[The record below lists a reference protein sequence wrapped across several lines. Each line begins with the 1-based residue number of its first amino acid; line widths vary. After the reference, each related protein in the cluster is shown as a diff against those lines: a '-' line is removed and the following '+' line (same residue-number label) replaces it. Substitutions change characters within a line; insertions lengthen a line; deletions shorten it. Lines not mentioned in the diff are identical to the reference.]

1 MTSVLAQGTG
11 FVGRFTRDRVGV
23 FAAFVLMGL
32 YLIALTAQ
40 WIAPYDALT
49 TSLREVFQPP
59 SAQHLLG
66 TDQFG
71 RDVLSRVILAT
82 QVTAKISAAA
92 ILLALALGA
101 TSGMYVGYV
110 GGLME
115 SLVMR
120 LTDIMLI
127 FPTIMLSI
135 VIVTIAGPFEGGVIV
150 ALALSQVPKFIRIAR
165 GVTLSVKEE
174 PYVEA
179 SIAVG
184 AGRWYILRRHIWPNI
199 SSPIIVQGTL
209 TLPVLVLSAS
219 ALSFLGLGVQPP
231 TPEWGAML
239 NESKDF
245 LRTSPYL
252 LLGPG
257 VALFL
262 FVLASNLVGDALQE
276 ALNPRLKSR
285 R

>member
-1 MTSVLAQGTG
+1 MTSFAS
-11 FVGRFTRDRVGV
+11 RFTRDRVGV
-23 FAAFVLMGL
+23 LAAFVLMGL
-32 YLIALTAQ
+32 SVVALTAQ
-40 WIAPYDALT
+40 WIAPYDALA
-49 TSLREVFQPP
+49 TSLREVFRPP
-59 SAQHLLG
+59 SMEHFLG

-92 ILLALALGA
+92 ILLALALG
-101 TSGMYVGYV
+101 TSAGMYVGYV
-110 GGLME
+110 GGRIE

-127 FPTIMLSI
+127 FPTIMLAI
-135 VIVTIAGPFEGGVIV
+135 VIVTIAGPSEGGVIV
-150 ALALSQVPKFIRIAR
+150 ALALSQVPKFIRVAR
-165 GVTLSVKEE
+165 GVTLSVKDEL
-174 PYVEA
+174 YVEA
-179 SIAVG
+179 SVAVG
-184 AGRWYILRRHIWPNI
+184 AGRWHILRDHIWPNI

-252 LLGPG
+252 ILGPG
-257 VALFL
+257 IALFL

-276 ALNPRLKSR
+276 ALNPRLKSWR
-285 R
+285 

>member
-1 MTSVLAQGTG
+1 MTSFLR
-11 FVGRFTRDRVGV
+11 RFSRDRVGV
-23 FAAFVLMGL
+23 VAVFVLLGL
-32 YLIALTAQ
+32 YVVALTAQ
-40 WIAPYDALT
+40 WIAPYDALA
-49 TSLREVFQPP
+49 TSLREVFRPP
-59 SAQHLLG
+59 SIEHLLG

-71 RDVLSRVILAT
+71 RDVLSRVIFAT

-92 ILLALALGA
+92 ILLALALGTA
-101 TSGMYVGYV
+101 AGMYVGYV
-110 GGLME
+110 GGLVE

-127 FPTIMLSI
+127 FPTIMLAI
-135 VIVTIAGPFEGGVIV
+135 VIVAIAGPSEGGVIV

-174 PYVEA
+174 LYVEA

-184 AGRWYILRRHIWPNI
+184 AGRWHILRGHIWPNI

-252 LLGPG
+252 ILGPG
-257 VALFL
+257 IALFL

-276 ALNPRLKSR
+276 ALNPRLEGR

>member
-1 MTSVLAQGTG
+1 MSVVRRFRRDWVFG
-11 FVGRFTRDRVGV
+11 FS
-23 FAAFVLMGL
+23 ACVLVGL
-32 YLIALTAQ
+32 YVVAALAP
-40 WIAPYDALT
+40 WITPYDPLE
-49 TSLREVFQPP
+49 TSLREVFRTP
-59 SAQHLLG
+59 SAEHLLG

-82 QVTAKISAAA
+82 RVTAKMTAAA
-92 ILLALALGA
+92 VLLALLLGA
-101 TSGMYVGYV
+101 SLGMYVGYV
-110 GGLME
+110 GGAVE
-115 SLVMR
+115 SIVMR
-120 LTDIMLI
+120 LTDMMLI
-127 FPTIMLSI
+127 FPTIMLAI
-135 VIVTIAGPFEGGVIV
+135 VIVTIAGPSEAGVIV
-150 ALALSQVPKFIRIAR
+150 ALGLSQLPKFVRIAR
-165 GVTLSVKEE
+165 GVTLSVREA

-184 AGRWYILRRHIWPNI
+184 SGRWHILRRHIWPNI
-199 SSPIIVQGTL
+199 SSPIIVQATL

-257 VALFL
+257 LALFM

-276 ALNPRLKSR
+276 ALNPRLEAR

>member
-1 MTSVLAQGTG
+1 MSV
-11 FVGRFTRDRVGV
+11 VRRFRRDRVFV
-23 FAAFVLMGL
+23 FSACVLVGL
-32 YLIALTAQ
+32 YVVAALAP
-40 WIAPYDALT
+40 WITPYDPLET
-49 TSLREVFQPP
+49 NLREVFRTP
-59 SAQHLLG
+59 SAEHLLG

-82 QVTAKISAAA
+82 RVTAKMTAAA
-92 ILLALALGA
+92 VLLALLLGA
-101 TSGMYVGYV
+101 SLGMYVGYV
-110 GGLME
+110 GGVVE
-115 SLVMR
+115 SIVMR
-120 LTDIMLI
+120 LTDMMLI
-127 FPTIMLSI
+127 FPTIMLAI
-135 VIVTIAGPFEGGVIV
+135 VIVTIAGPSEAGVIV
-150 ALALSQVPKFIRIAR
+150 ALGLSQLPKFVRIAR
-165 GVTLSVKEE
+165 GVTLSVREA

-184 AGRWYILRRHIWPNI
+184 SGRWHILRRHIWPNI
-199 SSPIIVQGTL
+199 SSPIIVQATL

-257 VALFL
+257 LALFM

-276 ALNPRLKSR
+276 ALNPRLEAR

>member
-1 MTSVLAQGTG
+1 MSV
-11 FVGRFTRDRVGV
+11 VRRFRRDRVFV
-23 FAAFVLMGL
+23 FSACVLVGL
-32 YLIALTAQ
+32 YVVAALAP
-40 WIAPYDALT
+40 WITPYDPLET
-49 TSLREVFQPP
+49 NLREVFRTP
-59 SAQHLLG
+59 SAEHLLG

-82 QVTAKISAAA
+82 RVTAKMTAAA
-92 ILLALALGA
+92 VLLALLLGA
-101 TSGMYVGYV
+101 SLGMYVGYV
-110 GGLME
+110 GGAVE
-115 SLVMR
+115 SIVMR
-120 LTDIMLI
+120 LTDMMLI
-127 FPTIMLSI
+127 FPTIMLAI
-135 VIVTIAGPFEGGVIV
+135 VIVTIAGPSEAGVIV
-150 ALALSQVPKFIRIAR
+150 ALGLSQLPKFVRIAR
-165 GVTLSVKEE
+165 GVTLSVREA

-184 AGRWYILRRHIWPNI
+184 SGRWHILRRHIWPNI
-199 SSPIIVQGTL
+199 SSPIIVQATL

-257 VALFL
+257 LALFM

-276 ALNPRLKSR
+276 ALNPRLEAR

>member
-1 MTSVLAQGTG
+1 MTRSV
-11 FVGRFTRDRVGV
+11 FRRFTRDRVGV
-23 FAAFVLMGL
+23 LAAFVLLGL
-32 YLIALTAQ
+32 YLVAFAAQ
-40 WIAPYDALT
+40 WITPYDALA
-49 TSLREVFQPP
+49 TSLREGFRPP
-59 SAQHLLG
+59 SMEHILG

-82 QVTAKISAAA
+82 QVTARITAGA
-92 ILLALALGA
+92 IVLALAVGTA
-101 TSGMYVGYV
+101 VGMYVGYV
-110 GGLME
+110 GGRVE
-115 SLVMR
+115 SVVMR
-120 LTDIMLI
+120 LTDIMLV
-127 FPTIMLSI
+127 FPTIMLAI
-135 VIVTIAGPFEGGVIV
+135 VIVTIAGPSEAGVIV
-150 ALALSQVPKFIRIAR
+150 ALALSQIPKFVRIAR

-174 PYVEA
+174 LYVEA

-184 AGRWYILRRHIWPNI
+184 GGRWHILRGHIWPNI
-199 SSPIIVQGTL
+199 SSPIIVAGTV

-252 LLGPG
+252 ILGPG
-257 VALFL
+257 IALFL

-276 ALNPRLKSR
+276 ALNPRLRGR

>member
-1 MTSVLAQGTG
+1 MTRPV
-11 FVGRFTRDRVGV
+11 FRRFTRDRVGV
-23 FAAFVLMGL
+23 IAAFVLLGL
-32 YLIALTAQ
+32 YLVAATAQ
-40 WIAPYDALT
+40 WITPYDPLA
-49 TSLREVFQPP
+49 TSLRKVFGPP
-59 SAQHLLG
+59 SLEHLLG

-82 QVTAKISAAA
+82 QVTARITAGA
-92 ILLALALGA
+92 IFLALALGTA
-101 TSGMYVGYV
+101 VGMYVGYV
-110 GGLME
+110 GGRVE
-115 SLVMR
+115 SVVMR
-120 LTDIMLI
+120 VTDMMLV
-127 FPTIMLSI
+127 FPTIMLAI
-135 VIVTIAGPFEGGVIV
+135 VIVTIAGPSEGGVIV
-150 ALALSQVPKFIRIAR
+150 ALALSQFPKFIRIAR

-174 PYVEA
+174 LYVEA

-184 AGRWYILRRHIWPNI
+184 GGRWHILRDHIWPNI

-209 TLPVLVLSAS
+209 TLPILVLSAS

-252 LLGPG
+252 ILGPG
-257 VALFL
+257 IALIL

-276 ALNPRLKSR
+276 ALNPRLTGR